1 MNHPDN
7 LLLKTASWLLLI
19 LGVAST
25 VRCIMELLEGAVT
38 LIFLLSLCTALLS
51 LLAGWVGLKACFHQN
66 MAQLALYTGI
76 LLTFDQILYLVL
88 LFFAGSREM
97 LGSCSCRSYMCS
109 APFGGKSLTARLKS
123 KSTLHDRK
131 KHPPAG

>member
-88 LFFAGSREM
+88 LFSAGSREM
-97 LGSCSCRSYMCS
+97 LGMLAQLLLPLLYV
-109 APFGGKSLTARLKS
+109 FGAVRWKKSDGNTEK
-123 KSTLHDRK
+123 
-131 KHPPAG
+131 